1 MSLFMLHLF
10 MCQKKKKKT
19 KVKSASKGIKCIVI
33 SYNEETKGY
42 RLYNFVSQYAI
53 INHDVIFDGS
63 KIFNRQII
71 VSSSNFGLKHMVF
84 N

>member
-1 MSLFMLHLF
+1 
-10 MCQKKKKKT
+10 
-19 KVKSASKGIKCIVI
+19 VKLASKGVKCIFI

-63 KIFNRQII
+63 IKSNRQII
-71 VSSSNFGLKHMVF
+71 VSSPNFGLKQMVS